1 MLKTKMNNKVNLYE
15 KIIENRF
22 KISIVSIVI
31 LTIIGFFMS
40 DLKFYEWIVKTDV
53 TFCLWWNL
61 KLLHYYFQVMN
72 FFINYKL

>member
-1 MLKTKMNNKVNLYE
+1 MNNKVNLYE

-40 DLKFYEWIVKTDV
+40 DLKFYEWIVKTDI

-61 KLLHYYFQVMN
+61 KRGGIQAEIRTSKN
-72 FFINYKL
+72 CIS